1 MNGDLNLSFFISP
14 LYLQNG
20 STPLMWASFNG
31 NTEIM
36 EYLIKMKAEMEIQDN
51 VSMNYLVREIET
63 NYLNFIGWRYSS
75 SFGLFLE

>member
-14 LYLQNG
+14 LYLQYGN
-20 STPLMWASFNG
+20 TPLMCASSWG

-36 EYLIKMKAEMEIQDN
+36 EYLIKMKAEMDVQDN

-63 NYLNFIGWRYSS
+63 NYLNFIGWIYSS
-75 SFGLFLE
+75 SFGLFE